1 MNENAV
7 YGFQIPALVAEIFK
21 FENCVKYANEM
32 TVDLN
37 FDFIDFAT
45 VKQHRGRRWNR
56 TCVPIDINFFN
67 THPATRKVDR
77 NTGNYVPYFSF
88 W

>member
-45 VKQHRGRRWNR
+45 VKQHRGRR
-56 TCVPIDINFFN
+56 
-67 THPATRKVDR
+67 
-77 NTGNYVPYFSF
+77 
-88 W
+88 

>member
-7 YGFQIPALVAEIFK
+7 YGFQRPALVAEIFK

-45 VKQHRGRRWNR
+45 VKQHRGRR
-56 TCVPIDINFFN
+56 
-67 THPATRKVDR
+67 
-77 NTGNYVPYFSF
+77 
-88 W
+88 